1 MPPRPRSRAS
11 RPFPKTLTGILA
23 SVALA
28 VLATLG
34 IKTDWFYGKTAAPP
48 VERPLVSTTTTPPT
62 PVTPPTAASPSG
74 ALPKSPSSFESAK
87 KILYGQ
93 VYADHRITFY
103 CGCTYST
110 DRKVD
115 LASCG
120 LEALA
125 GIPRAQR
132 IEAEHIFPAAQFG
145 NFRPC

>member
-1 MPPRPRSRAS
+1 MPPRPRSRTA
-11 RPFPKTLTGILA
+11 RTFPKTLTGILA

-34 IKTDWFYGKTAAPP
+34 IKTDWLHGKTAAPP
-48 VERPLVSTTTTPPT
+48 VEHPPVSATAPT
-62 PVTPPTAASPSG
+62 PVSTATAAPSG
-74 ALPKSPSSFESAK
+74 SLPKSPASFESAK

-93 VYADHRITFY
+93 IYADHRVTFY
-103 CGCTYST
+103 CGCTYSP

-132 IEAEHIFPAAQFG
+132 IEAEHIFPAAQFS